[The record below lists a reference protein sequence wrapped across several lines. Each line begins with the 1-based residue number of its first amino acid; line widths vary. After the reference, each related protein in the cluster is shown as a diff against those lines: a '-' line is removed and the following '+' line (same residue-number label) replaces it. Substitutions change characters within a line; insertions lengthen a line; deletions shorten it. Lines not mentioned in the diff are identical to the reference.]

1 MQDSGAEREVDKHKS
16 SFLKLFAEIC
26 KSLYITVSQC
36 IDCGLLKMAHCRL
49 KKKKQCMTLQC
60 PFSGHGEGQKKKK
73 KNQSRSDVLS
83 KASSWCRILFI
94 APRER
99 ESCTSDL
106 WACST
111 LDSGSI
117 SDCVR
122 QEFLEAE
129 KINFF
134 YTACSA
140 ASSCFCVLPAAL
152 CMPALFALKSCCT
165 MHACLKLHWR

>member
-1 MQDSGAEREVDKHKS
+1 MQ
-16 SFLKLFAEIC
+16 
-26 KSLYITVSQC
+26 ITVH
-36 IDCGLLKMAHCRL
+36 HCLAVHRL
-49 KKKKQCMTLQC
+49 RSAQDGTLQVKKKKQCMTLQC
-60 PFSGHGEGQKKKK
+60 PFSGHGERKKKK